1 MNKKSNGNLTTI
13 LGRKIDFSEYKTSQG
28 VIKVM
33 YEKNLSK
40 FSLLDDNRD
49 IDKKH
54 VAMLVISIKRF
65 GQLMPIIVNEALE
78 VIEGQHR
85 LEACIELGVPV
96 AYIISIKASSKDVA
110 VMNNSQ
116 KGWKNKD
123 FLKHFSHKKHSNCAE
138 YKKIGKFFH
147 TYSLPFS
154 IGIYLLS
161 GWNSLESGR
170 DRGPLPA
177 FRDGTFKIK
186 NLEEAQ
192 TKAGQLIK
200 FKTTVPHL
208 VRINKFCIAFLRVSQ
223 LDNFSIKTAYE
234 RISKNSKKF
243 DHCLNQDD
251 WVEAMVKAYNYNL
264 VTKGK
269 KANKKISLYK
279 VKMKKEG

>member
-1 MNKKSNGNLTTI
+1 MSKSNGNLTTL
-13 LGRKIDFSEYKTSQG
+13 LGRRTSYANYKE
-28 VIKVM
+28 IKVLL
-33 YEKNLSK
+33 EKNLTK

-65 GQLMPIIVNEALE
+65 GQLMPIVVNEDLE

-85 LEACIELGVPV
+85 LKACEELGIPILYV
-96 AYIISIKASSKDVA
+96 ISLKASSKDVA

-138 YKKIGKFFH
+138 YKKIVKFFH

-154 IGIYLLS
+154 MGIILLS
-161 GWNSLESGR
+161 GWGSLESGK
-170 DRGPLPA
+170 DRGPMPA
-177 FRDGTFKIK
+177 FRDGSFKIK
-186 NLEEAQ
+186 DLEEANQ
-192 TKAGQLIK
+192 KAGQLIK
-200 FKTTVPHL
+200 FKTTVPRL
-208 VRINKFCIAFLRVSQ
+208 VKINKFCIAFLRVSQ

-264 VTKGK
+264 KTKGK
-269 KANKKISLYK
+269 FASKKISLYK
-279 VKMKKEG
+279 VKMKKDS

>member
-1 MNKKSNGNLTTI
+1 MSKSNGNLTTI
-13 LGRKIDFSEYKTSQG
+13 LGRRIDFSNQKNQG

-33 YEKNLSK
+33 YETNLSK
-40 FSLLDDNRD
+40 FSKLDDNRD

-54 VAMLVISIKRF
+54 VAMLAISIKKY
-65 GQLMPIIVNEALE
+65 GQLMPIVVNEALE

-85 LEACIELGVPV
+85 LEACMELGIPV

-110 VMNNSQ
+110 IMNNSQ

-123 FLKHFSHKKHSNCAE
+123 FLKHFSHKKHSNCGE
-138 YKKIGKFFH
+138 YKKIVKFFN

-154 IGIYLLS
+154 IGIILLADY
-161 GWNSLESGR
+161 NSLESGK
-170 DRGPLPA
+170 DRGPMPA
-177 FRDGTFKIK
+177 FRDGSFKVI
-186 NLEEAQ
+186 NLEDAN

-200 FKTTVPHL
+200 FKTTVPNL
-208 VRINKFCIAFLRVSQ
+208 VKINKFCIAFLRVSQ
-223 LDNFSIKTAYE
+223 VENFSIRTAYE

-243 DHCLNQDD
+243 DHCNNQDD
-251 WVEAMVKAYNYNL
+251 WVEAMVAAYNYNL

>member
-1 MNKKSNGNLTTI
+1 MSKSNGNLTTI
-13 LGRKIDFSEYKTSQG
+13 LGRRIDFSNQKNQG

-33 YEKNLSK
+33 YETNLSK
-40 FSLLDDNRD
+40 FSKLDDNRD

-54 VAMLVISIKRF
+54 VAMLAISIKKY
-65 GQLMPIIVNEALE
+65 GQLMPIVVNEALE

-85 LEACIELGVPV
+85 LEACMELGIPV

-110 VMNNSQ
+110 IMNNSQ

-123 FLKHFSHKKHSNCAE
+123 FLKHFSHKKHSNCGE
-138 YKKIGKFFH
+138 YKKIVKFFN

-154 IGIYLLS
+154 IGIILLADY
-161 GWNSLESGR
+161 NSLESGK
-170 DRGPLPA
+170 DRGPMPS
-177 FRDGTFKIK
+177 FRDGSFKVI
-186 NLEEAQ
+186 NLEDAN

-200 FKTTVPHL
+200 FKTTVPNL
-208 VRINKFCIAFLRVSQ
+208 VKINKFCIAFLRVSQ
-223 LDNFSIKTAYE
+223 VENFSIRTAYE

-243 DHCLNQDD
+243 DHCNNQDD
-251 WVEAMVKAYNYNL
+251 WVEAMVAAYNYNL

>member
-1 MNKKSNGNLTTI
+1 MSKPNGNLTTI
-13 LGRKIDFSEYKTSQG
+13 LGRRIDFSNQKNQG

-33 YEKNLSK
+33 YETNLSK
-40 FSLLDDNRD
+40 FSKLDDNRD

-54 VAMLVISIKRF
+54 VAMLAISIKKY
-65 GQLMPIIVNEALE
+65 GQLMPIVVNEALE

-85 LEACIELGVPV
+85 LEACMELGIPV

-110 VMNNSQ
+110 IMNNSQ

-123 FLKHFSHKKHSNCAE
+123 FLKHFSHKKHSNCGE
-138 YKKIGKFFH
+138 YKKIVKFFS

-154 IGIYLLS
+154 IGIILLADY
-161 GWNSLESGR
+161 NSLESGK
-170 DRGPLPA
+170 DRGPMPA
-177 FRDGTFKIK
+177 FRDGSFKIK
-186 NLEEAQ
+186 NLEDAN

-200 FKTTVPHL
+200 FKTTVPNL

-223 LDNFSIKTAYE
+223 VENFSIRTAYE

-243 DHCLNQDD
+243 DHCNNQDD
-251 WVEAMVKAYNYNL
+251 WVEAMVAAYNYNL